1 VSEVFDKALV
11 DAPCSGEGMQYK
23 SDSKTTYRD
32 EKNAQ
37 QLSKLQIQ
45 LLISGLKALKV

>member
-1 VSEVFDKALV
+1 MSEVFDKVFVA
-11 DAPCSGEGMQYK
+11 APCSGEGMQYK

-37 QLSKLQIQ
+37 QLSKLQVQ